1 MFEWEHILHFKG
13 LVKLEDVSEAIWDEH
28 LDVKTLAEAQQ
39 FYKLRVETRYYHW
52 GRGMDENGDFQ
63 QHLLYKSRKGRGS
76 FLVTTIEYSQK
87 QHAKDCQHSCVKV
100 WNTEEKKSIELI
112 EIPQDIGVRIINGG
126 AWRECRLPNKGDAYF
141 LDHNVC
147 KICKEYQRR

>member
-13 LVKLEDVSEAIWDEH
+13 SVKLEDVSEAIWEEY

-52 GRGMDENGDFQ
+52 GRGKDENGDFQ
-63 QHLLYKSRKGRGS
+63 QHLLYESRKGRGS

-87 QHAKDCQHSCVKV
+87 QHAKDCQHSRLMQ
-100 WNTEEKKSIELI
+100 WNQTKQRNEEVLI
-112 EIPQDIGVRIINGG
+112 EPTTFSMDRF
-126 AWRECRLPNKGDAYF
+126 RECRLPNKGDAYF